1 MTSMNNCV
9 KFVHLQLKA
18 KLRSWILWMLAIVA
32 HTYKT
37 PTWGKEGKID
47 RKKTKSMRINVHS
60 NACNP

>member
-18 KLRSWILWMLAIVA
+18 TLRAWILWLLAIVA
-32 HTYKT
+32 HTSKT

-47 RKKTKSMRINVHS
+47 RKNEQ
-60 NACNP
+60 NQ

>member
-1 MTSMNNCV
+1 
-9 KFVHLQLKA
+9 
-18 KLRSWILWMLAIVA
+18 MLAIVA